1 VERQNLVAID
11 IAAGTVTERYPIPGA
26 VFPNDVAAGREGELF
41 ISDSQRS
48 VIYRFQDGTIEV
60 WLEDYRLPNP
70 NGLTWDGSRLIVGT
84 SGDGSFKAVDPGD
97 RSINTL
103 LRLGSGAVMDGIQ
116 ALGDGSYLMGDWNGR
131 IFRVTASGEKL
142 ELLNT
147 MDAKLTLADFEF
159 IPEKNLLVIPTLYG
173 NRVLAYRLRLP

>member
-1 VERQNLVAID
+1 
-11 IAAGTVTERYPIPGA
+11 
-26 VFPNDVAAGREGELF
+26 
-41 ISDSQRS
+41 
-48 VIYRFQDGTIEV
+48 
-60 WLEDYRLPNP
+60 LEDYRLPNP

-84 SGDGSFKAVDPGD
+84 SGDGSFKAVNPGD
-97 RSINTL
+97 RSISTL

-131 IFRVTASGEKL
+131 IFRITASGEKL

-147 MDAKLTLADFEF
+147 QHAKLTLADFEF
-159 IPEKNLLVIPTLYG
+159 IPEKGLLIIPTLYG